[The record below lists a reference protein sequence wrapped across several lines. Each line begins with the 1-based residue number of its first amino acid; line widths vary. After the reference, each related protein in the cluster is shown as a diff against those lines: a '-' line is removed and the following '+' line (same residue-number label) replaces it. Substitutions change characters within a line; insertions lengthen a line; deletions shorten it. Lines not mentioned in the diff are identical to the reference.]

1 MDIHVYLHD
10 ASEGTTHSLLREV
23 LAGLRQLTQQG
34 EKIMSAVDDLK
45 AAVAAED
52 NEIAQALVF
61 IQGVPALVAAA
72 VAAAQAGDTA
82 TVAALTTDIQNQTA
96 AIGAALAPAVP
107 PT

>member
-1 MDIHVYLHD
+1 
-10 ASEGTTHSLLREV
+10 
-23 LAGLRQLTQQG
+23 
-34 EKIMSAVDDLK
+34 MSAVDDLK